1 MHVESRTRG
10 LHRPGDQRRPHR
22 PASGRTPWKLLI
34 ADVPR
39 APDDALAQP
48 TGARIFTLLGELRRS
63 AGTDELARRLEL
75 NPEGLVSISG
85 ALEEAGL
92 VLRDQQRAKRVAAA
106 RHVVDQPGCTAR
118 R

>member
-1 MHVESRTRG
+1 V
-10 LHRPGDQRRPHR
+10 
-22 PASGRTPWKLLI
+22 
-34 ADVPR
+34 DVPR

-63 AGTDELARRLEL
+63 TGTDELARRLEL
-75 NPEGLVSISG
+75 NPKGLASISG
-85 ALEEAGL
+85 ALEAGL